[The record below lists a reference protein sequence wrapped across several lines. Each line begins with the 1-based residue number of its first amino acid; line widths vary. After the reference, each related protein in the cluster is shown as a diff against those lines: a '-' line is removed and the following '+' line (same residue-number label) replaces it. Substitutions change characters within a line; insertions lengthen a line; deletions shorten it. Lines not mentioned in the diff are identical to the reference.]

1 VGFFAAGGFDTFFAT
16 LAVAEVE
23 ADFFDALVVTA
34 APPGLAAGEAGGVE
48 RSEEEAFVIEAA
60 DPAAGDVGGRGES
73 EAKRLPWLEVP
84 SGVPGPGGVAD
95 DERKV
100 NGPVPTFS
108 ISNSRPRFCPR
119 PVTGT
124 DELRSSL
131 PRVELRS
138 EPTCFFLLAV
148 VALGAER

>member
-1 VGFFAAGGFDTFFAT
+1 MVRDFGPPFGFVAVGVDVGFFAA
-16 LAVAEVE
+16 LMVP
-23 ADFFDALVVTA
+23 A
-34 APPGLAAGEAGGVE
+34 APRGLAAGEAGGVE
-48 RSEEEAFVIEAA
+48 RSEEEEFGIEPA
-60 DPAAGDVGGRGES
+60 DPAAGDGGGRGEIGP
-73 EAKRLPWLEVP
+73 KRLPWLEAP
-84 SGVPGPGGVAD
+84 SGDPGPGGVAN

-100 NGPVPTFS
+100 RPTFS

-148 VALGAER
+148 VVLGAER